1 MADLLMVPGPVTVE
15 DEVLHEMGSPVR
27 VHYGAEW
34 TAIYNETL
42 DMMKQVFKTEGDV
55 HLLVGSG
62 TAALD
67 AAVGSFTLPGEKVI
81 VGRNGFFGM
90 RLEEICRSY
99 GLEVIRV
106 EVELGERL
114 RPEAFET
121 ALEQNPDT
129 ALLALVHLETS
140 TAVLNPLKD
149 IAAVANT
156 YGVPVAVD
164 AVSSLAGVELDMDAW
179 GIDLCIT
186 STQKCLGAP
195 PGLGP
200 IAISPRAWE
209 VIESKPERGH
219 GWYLNLQTWKRY
231 ADDWAD
237 WHPFPVTMATNNVL
251 ALRAGLRSLLEE
263 GLEARI
269 QRYTRLA
276 MRLREGVRKLGLNPF
291 TADDELAPVLTAIYG
306 PEGVDTGEIVQYML
320 AEHRIRVSVGLGEGL
335 KGRIFR
341 VGHMSPTVSEE
352 NIDAVLDGLA
362 DYLETQVG

>member
-1 MADLLMVPGPVTVE
+1 MTPRLMVPGPVTVE

-34 TAIYNETL
+34 TAIYNEIL
-42 DMMKQVFKTEGDV
+42 DMLKQVFRTEGDV
-55 HLLVGSG
+55 HLMVGSG

-67 AAVGSFTLPGEKVI
+67 AAVGSITASGETVI

-99 GLEVIRV
+99 GLKVVKIE
-106 EVELGERL
+106 EELGQPL
-114 RPEAFET
+114 RPEAFEA
-121 ALEQNPDT
+121 ALEGNPDA
-129 ALLALVHLETS
+129 ALLAIVHLETS

-149 IAAVANT
+149 IAERAKA
-156 YGVPVAVD
+156 YDVPVVVD
-164 AVSSLAGVELDMDAW
+164 AVSSLGGVELEMDAW
-179 GIDLCIT
+179 GIDLCAAA
-186 STQKCLGAP
+186 SQKCLGAP

-200 IAISPRAWE
+200 IAISSRAWE
-209 VIESKPERGH
+209 IMESKPERSH

-251 ALRAGLRSLLEE
+251 ALRAGLQSLLDE

-276 MRLREGVRKLGLNPF
+276 MRLRNGVRKLGLQPF
-291 TADDELAPVLTAIYG
+291 TSDDELAPVLTAIYG
-306 PEGVDTGEIVQYML
+306 PEGVDTAEIVQYL
-320 AEHRIRVSVGLGEGL
+320 LDEHGIMVSVGLGEGL

-352 NIDAVLDGLA
+352 DIDAVLEGLA
-362 DYLETQVG
+362 AFLEARV